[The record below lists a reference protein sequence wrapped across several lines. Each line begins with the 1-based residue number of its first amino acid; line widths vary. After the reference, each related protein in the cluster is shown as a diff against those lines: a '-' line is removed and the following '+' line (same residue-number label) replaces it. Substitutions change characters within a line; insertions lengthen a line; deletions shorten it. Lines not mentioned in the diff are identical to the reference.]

1 MKTRIAALGLAFFM
15 AFGLM
20 LIGQSDAG
28 LVGAWLFDEN
38 SGDAAGDFSGN
49 GNDGMLM
56 NGAGW
61 TAGVRGS
68 AVSFVG
74 GGDPQ
79 FILFNADED
88 PAGAFIL
95 HSDSDVSMVLWVRPT
110 EGGHGSWMWSRGDDA
125 DAGRFNVHNGPGD
138 IFNFDYREDADKS
151 PDPPHGGAAGI
162 PTPIGEWTHVAIT
175 RVGNEY
181 TFYGNGES
189 VETWVDENPVLPSAN
204 GWILGSPRG
213 CCPLKADIDELG
225 FFDVALSQDQ
235 IAAVMG
241 GVEALGAVEPSGKLA
256 TAWAQIKDRD

>member
-1 MKTRIAALGLAFFM
+1 M

-110 EGGHGSWMWSRGDDA
+110 EVVTAHGCGLEAMTRMPVDLTSTTDQATYSISTTGKTR
-125 DAGRFNVHNGPGD
+125 
-138 IFNFDYREDADKS
+138 
-151 PDPPHGGAAGI
+151 
-162 PTPIGEWTHVAIT
+162 T
-175 RVGNEY
+175 RVLIRRTAGQQ
-181 TFYGNGES
+181 ES
-189 VETWVDENPVLPSAN
+189 QLP
-204 GWILGSPRG
+204 
-213 CCPLKADIDELG
+213 
-225 FFDVALSQDQ
+225 
-235 IAAVMG
+235 
-241 GVEALGAVEPSGKLA
+241 
-256 TAWAQIKDRD
+256 